1 MNALK
6 KTKLFPLP
14 GISAAWNTFNRSW
27 LLAFKI
33 ACTKRTFSCLYRNLI
48 HSASF
53 HNSRMLPGDSTESYI
68 HGVTNQFGTLHC
80 VMLKHS
86 CFSRPLSN
94 GSCFT
99 FPSVEARPC
108 RTALYVTSL
117 RFATGEIQVLSHSDH
132 CGTYS
137 VTANSVWLT
146 AEAKWREKIWRRKLC
161 FSMLFDCC
169 TYLINRTSQL
179 SSDVVYTEV
188 C

>member
-14 GISAAWNTFNRSW
+14 GISAAWNTFHRSW

-53 HNSRMLPGDSTESYI
+53 YNSRMLPGDSTESYT

-80 VMLKHS
+80 VMIKHS

-94 GSCFT
+94 SSCFT
-99 FPSVEARPC
+99 FPSVEAKPC
-108 RTALYVTSL
+108 RVALYVTSL
-117 RFATGEIQVLSHSDH
+117 RFATGWDSGSLSFRSLWHLFRHS
-132 CGTYS
+132 
-137 VTANSVWLT
+137 
-146 AEAKWREKIWRRKLC
+146 KLC
-161 FSMLFDCC
+161 LAHRWSEMEGKNL
-169 TYLINRTSQL
+169 
-179 SSDVVYTEV
+179 EA
-188 C
+188 